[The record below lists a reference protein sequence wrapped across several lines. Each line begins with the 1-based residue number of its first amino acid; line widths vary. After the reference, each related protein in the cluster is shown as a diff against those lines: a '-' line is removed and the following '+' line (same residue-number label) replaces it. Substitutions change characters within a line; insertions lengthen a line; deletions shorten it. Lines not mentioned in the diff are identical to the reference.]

1 MKGEGIMKKI
11 FALVLTLMMI
21 VSLSTVSF
29 AGDISGWWEA
39 DGIGTYVYI
48 DQQDGTMQILF
59 PYGDSFDVKEFSCA
73 ITEENGVFTL
83 IPFTFD
89 TELRFVQ
96 RFADRDGWMDLT
108 DANGNTTSWLMVT
121 PADVA
126 DAGLEANGNNPLVG
140 VWSMMSDDLSAPCA
154 DFYDDGY
161 FTFEDLMGLG
171 DSDSIFAQPLFGRYQ
186 LENGLL
192 SLYSV
197 DSNLT
202 ITFSINDDNTLNGAS
217 MDEDAEY
224 SEDVHF
230 VPLTTSSVV
239 PTAETILGTWENDE
253 STITFHADGTID
265 MAGIADYGTWSLNG
279 CRLIISSDDPVWS
292 FASYVFFADEDPSRL
307 LISHTDGSLSSEYT
321 KK

>member
-1 MKGEGIMKKI
+1 M
-11 FALVLTLMMI
+11 
-21 VSLSTVSF
+21 
-29 AGDISGWWEA
+29 DIG
-39 DGIGTYVYI
+39 Y
-48 DQQDGTMQILF
+48 
-59 PYGDSFDVKEFSCA
+59 
-73 ITEENGVFTL
+73 
-83 IPFTFD
+83 
-89 TELRFVQ
+89 
-96 RFADRDGWMDLT
+96 
-108 DANGNTTSWLMVT
+108 
-121 PADVA
+121 
-126 DAGLEANGNNPLVG
+126 
-140 VWSMMSDDLSAPCA
+140 
-154 DFYDDGY
+154 DGY

-265 MAGIADYGTWSLNG
+265 MAGITDYGTWSLNG

-292 FASYVFFADEDPSRL
+292 FTSYVFFAD
-307 LISHTDGSLSSEYT
+307 
-321 KK
+321 